1 MKIFIDS
8 ASIDDI
14 KEANRMGVIDG
25 VTTNPS
31 LVSKTGKAF
40 KTVINEIVDEINGP
54 ISAEVIALDTQGMVD
69 EGRALGKIHPNIVVK
84 VPMTVEGLMATRTL
98 KEEEIRT
105 NTTLVFSP
113 NQALL
118 AAKAG
123 TAYVSP
129 FVGRLDD
136 ITHIGMDLVE
146 KINTIFNNYAFQTEI
161 LVASIR
167 NPLHVLEAALIGADV
182 VTVPIGVIR
191 QLAKHPLTDRGIE
204 LFLKDWEKV
213 PKTTAK
219 KEAAELLA
227 K

>member
-1 MKIFIDS
+1 
-8 ASIDDI
+8 
-14 KEANRMGVIDG
+14 
-25 VTTNPS
+25 
-31 LVSKTGKAF
+31 
-40 KTVINEIVDEINGP
+40 
-54 ISAEVIALDTQGMVD
+54 MVD
-69 EGRALGKIHPNIVVK
+69 EGRALAKIHPNIVVK
-84 VPMTVEGLMATRTL
+84 IPMTVEGLMATRIL

-136 ITHIGMDLVE
+136 ITQVGMELVE
-146 KINTIFNNYAFQTEI
+146 KIHTIFENYAFSTEI
-161 LVASIR
+161 LVASVR
-167 NPLHVLEAALIGADV
+167 NPIHVLEAALIGADV
-182 VTVPIGVIR
+182 VTVPFGVIR

-204 LFLKDWEKV
+204 QFLKDWEKV
-213 PKTTAK
+213 PKTTAL